1 MVMTTRYVEPRLVIT
16 TRTPYQVKRAVH
28 AAAEGLGMSVTEYV
42 AKILAET
49 HDLPQFAPPAHKRPR
64 VLTGGDAK
72 QKQPA

>member
-1 MVMTTRYVEPRLVIT
+1 MTKRYVEPRVVII

-49 HDLPQFAPPAHKRPR
+49 HDLPQLAPPVHGRA
-64 VLTGGDAK
+64 LALAGGDAK
-72 QKQPA
+72 HRQPA